1 MNKKNKHKG
10 ISTILVILIVLTVVL
25 FAVMSM
31 MSVYTAYRL
40 SQKNLQLTKDY
51 YLLDSKAQ
59 IFSNNLRKTINMTK
73 IGEEND
79 KVKLL
84 REIEKNSDKDR
95 EIFLNDKIL
104 KFPIDKDRE
113 IFKDGNMK
121 LGTFLL
127 NEKGQ
132 KSFYFELQIP
142 RIRQDKAFE
151 INSWKKVTQE
161 FEYKNPT
168 FAEGEEL
175 TIDEN

>member
-1 MNKKNKHKG
+1 MKKRNKHKG

-25 FAVMSM
+25 FGVMSM
-31 MSVYTAYRL
+31 MGVYTSYKI
-40 SQKNLQLTKDY
+40 SQKNLQLAKNY

-59 IFSNNLRKTINMTK
+59 IFANNLRKTINKTK

-84 REIEKNSDKDR
+84 TEIERNSDKDR
-95 EIFLNDKIL
+95 EIFINDKIL
-104 KFPIDKDRE
+104 EFPVDKDRE

-142 RIRQDKAFE
+142 KIREDKAFE
-151 INSWKKVTQE
+151 IKSWKKVNQE
-161 FEYKNPT
+161 FEYKNPA

>member
-1 MNKKNKHKG
+1 MKKKNKHKG

-31 MSVYTAYRL
+31 MSVYTSYRI
-40 SQKNLQLTKDY
+40 SQKNLQMAKNY

-59 IFSNNLRKTINMTK
+59 IFANNMRKTINMTK
-73 IGEEND
+73 IGEENN
-79 KVKLL
+79 KAEILS
-84 REIEKNSDKDR
+84 EIEKNR
-95 EIFLNDKIL
+95 
-104 KFPIDKDRE
+104 DKDRE

-132 KSFYFELQIP
+132 KSFYFELLIP
-142 RIRQDKAFE
+142 KIREDKAFE
-151 INSWKKVTQE
+151 ITSWKKVNQE

>member
-1 MNKKNKHKG
+1 MKKKNKHKG
-10 ISTILVILIVLTVVL
+10 ISTILVILIVLTIVL

-31 MSVYTAYRL
+31 MSVYTSYRI
-40 SQKNLQLTKDY
+40 SQKNLQMAKNY

-59 IFSNNLRKTINMTK
+59 IFANNMRKTINMTK
-73 IGEEND
+73 IGEENN
-79 KVKLL
+79 KAEILS
-84 REIEKNSDKDR
+84 EIEKNRDKDR
-95 EIFLNDKIL
+95 EILINDTIL
-104 KFPIDKDRE
+104 EFPLDKDRE

-127 NEKGQ
+127 DEKGQ
-132 KSFYFELQIP
+132 KSFYFELLIP
-142 RIRQDKAFE
+142 KIREDKAFE
-151 INSWKKVTQE
+151 ITSWKKVNQE